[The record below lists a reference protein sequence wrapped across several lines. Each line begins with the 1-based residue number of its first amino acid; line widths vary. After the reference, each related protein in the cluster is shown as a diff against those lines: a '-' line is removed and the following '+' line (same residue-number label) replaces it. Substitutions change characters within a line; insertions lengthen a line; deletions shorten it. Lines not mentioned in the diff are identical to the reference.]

1 MLAILFLNDGT
12 GDDIEGNYKWKV
24 KINDTVL
31 AEGEIKSHNRL
42 SGWQGLV
49 KYFAEN
55 IPGRYDG
62 KKEFE
67 VTDFTYK
74 DLDK

>member
-12 GDDIEGNYKWKV
+12 GDVIEGNYKWKV

-49 KYFAEN
+49 KYFAES
-55 IPGRYDG
+55 IPTKFDNVQ
-62 KKEFE
+62 KKKIK
-67 VTDFTYK
+67 DFTYK
-74 DLDK
+74 NLDK